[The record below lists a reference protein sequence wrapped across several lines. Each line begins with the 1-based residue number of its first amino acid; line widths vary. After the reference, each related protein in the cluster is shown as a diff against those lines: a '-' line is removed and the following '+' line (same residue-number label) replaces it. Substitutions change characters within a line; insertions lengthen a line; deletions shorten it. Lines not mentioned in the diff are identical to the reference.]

1 LESQKSVSEFER
13 LLERD
18 AAELEKARAAFSEQV
33 ELARTRVAEL
43 SGLLSRCDPERAE
56 GWAMAE
62 NLFRGFLLMK
72 PNLDAAR
79 ARINLLGSQVEATKI
94 LLESLK
100 AK

>member
-1 LESQKSVSEFER
+1 MEAQSVAELER

-18 AAELEKARAAFSEQV
+18 AAELEKARAAFREQV
-33 ELARTRVAEL
+33 ELARIRAAEL
-43 SGLLSRCDPERAE
+43 SELLARCDPERAE

-94 LLESLK
+94 LLASLETK
-100 AK
+100 